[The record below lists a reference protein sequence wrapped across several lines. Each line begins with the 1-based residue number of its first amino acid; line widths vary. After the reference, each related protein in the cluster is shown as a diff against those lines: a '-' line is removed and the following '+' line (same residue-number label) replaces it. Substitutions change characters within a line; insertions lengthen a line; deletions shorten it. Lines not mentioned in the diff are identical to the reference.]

1 MGDIHI
7 PDSAVADY
15 NAMQDRAAE
24 YNALSTHS
32 KVLIELERDPK
43 LMSSCLSSIG
53 ESLDINL
60 IIGLHRIGHDA
71 RIATLLV
78 DALYKELEA
87 KV

>member
-1 MGDIHI
+1 MDPAI
-7 PDSAVADY
+7 PDIYSTDY
-15 NAMQDRAAE
+15 ELMQQSAAE

-43 LMSSCLSSIG
+43 LMASCISSIG

-78 DALYKELEA
+78 DALYRELEA
-87 KV
+87 SV

>member
-7 PDSAVADY
+7 PDSAVAGY

-43 LMSSCLSSIG
+43 LMADCLSSIS

-71 RIATLLV
+71 RIGALLT

-87 KV
+87 NV

>member
-1 MGDIHI
+1 MGNTATNVINNTPLPVH
-7 PDSAVADY
+7 PHACGK
-15 NAMQDRAAE
+15 
-24 YNALSTHS
+24 H
-32 KVLIELERDPK
+32 LERDPR
-43 LMSSCLSSIG
+43 LMADCLSSIG

-71 RIATLLV
+71 RIGALLT

>member
-1 MGDIHI
+1 MDPSI
-7 PDSAVADY
+7 PESAVADT

-32 KVLIELERDPK
+32 KVLIELERDPR
-43 LMSSCLSSIG
+43 LMTDCLSSIG
-53 ESLDINL
+53 ESLDIDL

-71 RIATLLV
+71 RIGQLLT

>member
-15 NAMQDRAAE
+15 NRMEDRATE

-43 LMSSCLSSIG
+43 LMADCLSSIG

-60 IIGLHRIGHDA
+60 IIGLHRVGHDA
-71 RIATLLV
+71 RIGQLLT

>member
-24 YNALSTHS
+24 FNALSTHS

-43 LMSSCLSSIG
+43 LMSSCISSIG

-60 IIGLHRIGHDA
+60 IIGLHRIGHDT

>member
-15 NAMQDRAAE
+15 NRMEDRAAE
-24 YNALSTHS
+24 FNALSTHS

-43 LMSSCLSSIG
+43 LMSSCISSIG

-60 IIGLHRIGHDA
+60 IIGLHRIGHDT

-87 KV
+87 NV

>member
-15 NAMQDRAAE
+15 KAFQDRAAE

-43 LMSSCLSSIG
+43 LMADCLSSIG

-60 IIGLHRIGHDA
+60 IIGLHRIGHDT

-87 KV
+87 NV

>member
-24 YNALSTHS
+24 FNALSTHS

-43 LMSSCLSSIG
+43 LMADCLSSIG
-53 ESLDINL
+53 ESLDVNE
-60 IIGLHRIGHDA
+60 IIGLYRIGHIA
-71 RIATLLV
+71 RIGHLLTK
-78 DALYKELEA
+78 AFYKELEA
-87 KV
+87 NV

>member
-43 LMSSCLSSIG
+43 LMADCLSSIS

-87 KV
+87 NV

>member
-24 YNALSTHS
+24 FNALSTHS

-43 LMSSCLSSIG
+43 LMSSCISSIG

-60 IIGLHRIGHDA
+60 IIGLHRIGHDT

-87 KV
+87 NV

>member
-7 PDSAVADY
+7 PDSAVAD
-15 NAMQDRAAE
+15 

-43 LMSSCLSSIG
+43 LMADCLSSIG

-60 IIGLHRIGHDA
+60 IIGLHRIGHDT

-87 KV
+87 NV

>member
-24 YNALSTHS
+24 FNALSTHS

-43 LMSSCLSSIG
+43 LMADCLSSIG

-60 IIGLHRIGHDA
+60 IIGLHRIGHDT

-87 KV
+87 NV

>member
-1 MGDIHI
+1 MENNI
-7 PDSAVADY
+7 PESAKEAD
-15 NAMQDRAAE
+15 NFIQDRASE

-32 KVLIELERDPK
+32 KVLIELERDPR
-43 LMSSCLSSIG
+43 LMADCLSSIG

-60 IIGLHRIGHDA
+60 IIGLHRIGHDT
-71 RIATLLV
+71 RIGQLLT

>member
-15 NAMQDRAAE
+15 NRMERRAAE

-60 IIGLHRIGHDA
+60 IIGLHRIGHDV

-87 KV
+87 NV

>member
-1 MGDIHI
+1 MDPSI
-7 PDSAVADY
+7 PESAVADY
-15 NAMQDRAAE
+15 NAMHDRAAE

-43 LMSSCLSSIG
+43 LMADCLSSIG

-71 RIATLLV
+71 RIGALLT

>member
-43 LMSSCLSSIG
+43 LMADCLSLIG
-53 ESLDINL
+53 ESLDVNE
-60 IIGLHRIGHDA
+60 IIGLHLIDHKD

-78 DALYKELEA
+78 NALYKELEA

>member
-24 YNALSTHS
+24 YSALSTHS

-43 LMSSCLSSIG
+43 LMSSCISSIG
-53 ESLDINL
+53 ESLDVNE

-87 KV
+87 SV